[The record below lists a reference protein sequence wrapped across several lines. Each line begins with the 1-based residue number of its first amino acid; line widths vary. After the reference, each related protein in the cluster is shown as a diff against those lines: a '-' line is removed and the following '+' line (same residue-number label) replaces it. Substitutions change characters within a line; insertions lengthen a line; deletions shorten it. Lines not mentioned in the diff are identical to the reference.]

1 PAQLPPSAV
10 ETRLAILRKKARTMQ
25 ISLPGEIFDFLANRI
40 RSNVRRLEGA
50 LMRVASFAS
59 LSGKQLTREVI
70 EHLLKDILQEEART
84 SITIE
89 QIQRRVAEHFDVRLA
104 DMTSNRL
111 PASIAFPPQVAMYLA
126 RESTKSSLN

>member
-1 PAQLPPSAV
+1 
-10 ETRLAILRKKARTMQ
+10 MQ
-25 ISLPGEIFDFLANRI
+25 IKLPDETFEFLAHRI

-59 LSGKQLTREVI
+59 LSGKQLTGEVI

-89 QIQRRVAEHFDVRLA
+89 QIQRRVAEQFDVRIA
-104 DMTSNRL
+104 DMTSKNR
-111 PASIAFPPQVAMYLA
+111 PPTNPSPTRGGEV
-126 RESTKSSLN
+126 T